1 MTSSVSA
8 DNTYS
13 RPAPAQAGHGQPMST
28 PELHRE
34 KRIELALAQLEH
46 LPTLPAIALKIVE
59 VTSSDT
65 SNAKEV
71 VRLIQS
77 DQSLTTRILQLVHR
91 SDSGIRSDIA
101 TIDRAVVLL
110 GFETIRS
117 AVLAVSIFQTF
128 QQDGGTASNAA
139 PTRFSREEFW
149 KHSVGVATCAELLAE
164 ASGTAGGRIDP
175 SEAFVCGLVHDVGK
189 VALDAALPKSFSKV
203 VEAADL
209 LRGNIADVER
219 QVIGLD
225 HMIVGKRLAERWQLP
240 ATMREAIWLHG
251 QHPAALPPGVRSP
264 KMVNLITLADS
275 LVRESHL
282 GWSGNY
288 QFAVPRAILA
298 EACTISED
306 KLAGITGKLVE
317 RIETKAKAMGLGDS
331 SSGELYQQA
340 LAQANRELG
349 KVSSQLAV
357 KNRRLAI
364 RAKFFDALASFH
376 GELRPDAPTSLVL
389 QAIGQT
395 ATQVLESGVAASN
408 TPTGIPTIAFSLT
421 PGQDYADIAAFDAT
435 GTQTHTLLAECPSR
449 PPPSAALLD
458 TPVVPAAES
467 LEWLLAVTSP
477 LLPSGQRYWICLESD
492 GQTIGGILW
501 SGNANEAERLSPQK
515 SELQAIACGWS
526 LALRTA
532 QIRQEARE
540 LAEQLAETNR
550 RLQSAQTE
558 LLRKRTIITVGEM
571 AAGAA
576 HELNNPLAVICGRSQ
591 LLAATLTEPKQQA
604 AAKLIADQAQRLS
617 DIITDL
623 MVFAKPEQP
632 KVQLTPAVA
641 VIQAAL
647 AELKTRNDPGTR
659 KLTITAPADLPPLE
673 LDPAQLK
680 DALVEILDNAVHATD
695 PATGKIEIT
704 AAFDPYGQHIV
715 ISVIDNGHGMDDAT
729 LRRAFDPFFS
739 HKAAGRRRGMGLAKA
754 LRYAEVAG
762 GSIRLESHPQQA
774 TSTGGTRALVLLPV
788 AKQVATPAT
797 SAA

>member
-1 MTSSVSA
+1 MSST
-8 DNTYS
+8 DI
-13 RPAPAQAGHGQPMST
+13 Q
-28 PELHRE
+28 RE

-46 LPTLPAIALKIVE
+46 LPTLPAVALRIVE
-59 VTSSDT
+59 ITGSDSS
-65 SNAKEV
+65 SAKEV
-71 VRLIQS
+71 IQLIQS

-91 SDSGIRSDIA
+91 SDSGVRTEIA
-101 TIDRAVVLL
+101 TVDRAVILL

-128 QQDGGTASNAA
+128 EHEPDQQPTNAS
-139 PTRFSREEFW
+139 RFSREEFW

-164 ASGTAGGRIDP
+164 VAGNVGGRLDP
-175 SEAFVCGLVHDVGK
+175 SEAFVCGLIHDVGK

-203 VEAADL
+203 VEASDL

-251 QHPAALPPGVRSP
+251 QHPSALPAGVRNP
-264 KMVNLITLADS
+264 RMVNLITLADS
-275 LVRESHL
+275 LVRETHL

-288 QFAVPRAILA
+288 QFAVPRSHLA
-298 EACTISED
+298 EACGIQEE
-306 KLAGITGKLVE
+306 KLATVSAKLVE
-317 RIETKAKAMGLGDS
+317 RIEAKAKALGLGAS

-340 LAQANRELG
+340 LTQANRELG

-357 KNRRLAI
+357 RNRRLAI

-376 GELRPDAPTSLVL
+376 SELRPDAPTSLVL
-389 QAIGQT
+389 QAVGQT
-395 ATQVLESGVAASN
+395 ATQVIDSAVAAGTASAGV
-408 TPTGIPTIAFSLT
+408 PAIAFSLA
-421 PGQDYADIAAFDAT
+421 PGQDYADVAVFDST
-435 GTQTHTLLAECPSR
+435 GAQTQTMLAECPAR
-449 PPPSAALLD
+449 PAPPAVLLD
-458 TPVVPAAES
+458 SPVVPANES

-477 LLPSGQRYWICLESD
+477 LLPSGQRYWICLEAD
-492 GQTIGGILW
+492 GQTIGGIVW
-501 SGNANEAERLSPQK
+501 SGSGNEAERLSPQK
-515 SELQAIACGWS
+515 AELQAITAGWS

-591 LLAATLTEPKQQA
+591 LLASTLTEPKQQA

-623 MVFAKPEQP
+623 MIFAKPQTP
-632 KVQLTPAVA
+632 KVQLVTATALLKAAVG
-641 VIQAAL
+641 
-647 AELKTRNDPGTR
+647 ELKTRNDPGTR
-659 KLTITAPADLPPLE
+659 KITFSAPPDIPKLE
-673 LDPAQLK
+673 LDPDQLK

-695 PATGKIEIT
+695 PATGKIDISV
-704 AAFDPYGQHIV
+704 AYDPYGQHVV

-754 LRYAEVAG
+754 LRYAEIAG
-762 GSIRLESHPQQA
+762 GSIRLESRPQQA
-774 TSTGGTRALVLLPV
+774 NASEANATSGTRALILLPIPKPT
-788 AKQVATPAT
+788 AK
-797 SAA
+797 SAEQAGAEMTTNAA